1 MTNDKLMNYLS
12 AIWIHLL
19 DNNEKLELIK
29 ESNDRLVSSLSE
41 LSMNINGQI
50 DDSLVFSHLAD
61 LDMYLKNRNSKL

>member
-1 MTNDKLMNYLS
+1 MTNDKLMHYLS

-29 ESNDRLVSSLSE
+29 ESNDRLVSALSE
-41 LSMNINGQI
+41 LSLNINGQVE
-50 DDSLVFSHLAD
+50 DSLVFSHLAD